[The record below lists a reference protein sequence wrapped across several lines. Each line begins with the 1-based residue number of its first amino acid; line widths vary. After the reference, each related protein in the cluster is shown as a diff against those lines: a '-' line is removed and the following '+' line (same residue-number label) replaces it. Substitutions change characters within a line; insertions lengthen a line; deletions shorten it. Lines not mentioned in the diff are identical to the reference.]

1 MTLGWAEGMAKW
13 SSYGKIN
20 LGKGRGL
27 IKLY

>member
-20 LGKGRGL
+20 LGKGKEL
-27 IKLY
+27 I